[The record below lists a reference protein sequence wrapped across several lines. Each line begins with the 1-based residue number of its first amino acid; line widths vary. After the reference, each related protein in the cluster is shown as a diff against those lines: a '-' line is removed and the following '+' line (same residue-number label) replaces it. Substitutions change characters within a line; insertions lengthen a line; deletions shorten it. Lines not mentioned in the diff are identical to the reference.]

1 MTMEL
6 TNLSAKT
13 LPELNGKFLVVETL
27 SDGYTGTVNGHYNYE
42 VVTKGEDYE
51 IYPTLWNN
59 EKAQFVKAD
68 EMVVYTNGDTVFYV
82 TRTTKDP
89 YNHAVISE
97 LIVEEG
103 MDKDKRTLQA
113 FRLFADDLFSIGNY
127 NVFLTHQ
134 IDVVDS
140 PNNVKVESVSLDKES
155 GTLYVG
161 DTVDLTATVLPENA
175 TVKDVTFSV
184 VPEGIAT
191 VTATGAKATVTA
203 KVKGSANVIVTT
215 LDGDKTAQYALT
227 VKEHVSV
234 SGITLNKEATSIV
247 KGATETLVAT
257 VTPPDA
263 ENKAVTWASD
273 KPAVAK
279 VDQNGKV
286 TAVDGGTANITAT
299 TVDGK
304 KVATCVVTVTVPVT
318 GVTLDT
324 NAITLEIDGT
334 QKLVATV
341 APANATNK
349 KVTWKS
355 DKPEIAT
362 VDQEGTVT
370 GVADGKANVTAETE
384 DGKKVATCAVTVNP
398 AQA

>member
-1 MTMEL
+1 MEL
-6 TNLSAKT
+6 TNLSART

-42 VVTKGEDYE
+42 VVTKGDDYE

-59 EKAQFVKAD
+59 EKAQFVRAD

-97 LIVEEG
+97 LVVEEG
-103 MDKDKRTLQA
+103 MEKDKRTLQA
-113 FRLFADDLFSIGNY
+113 FQLFSDDLFSIGNY
-127 NVFLTHQ
+127 NVFLTHK
-134 IDVVDS
+134 IDVAENPS
-140 PNNVKVESVSLDKES
+140 NVKVESVSLNKVS

-161 DTVDLTATVLPENA
+161 DTVELIATVLPEDA

-184 VPEGIAT
+184 LPEGIAT

-203 KVKGSANVIVTT
+203 KEKGSANVIVTT

-227 VKEHVSV
+227 VKEHVYV
-234 SGITLNKEATSIV
+234 SGITLNKKTTSIV

-257 VTPPDA
+257 VTPLDA

-273 KPAVAK
+273 KPTVAK
-279 VDQNGKV
+279 VDQTGKV

-299 TVDGK
+299 TVDGN

-318 GVTLDT
+318 NVTLDT
-324 NAITLEIDGT
+324 DAITLEIDGT
-334 QKLVATV
+334 QKLVATIV
-341 APANATNK
+341 PANATNQ

-355 DKPEIAT
+355 DKQEIAT

-370 GVADGKANVTAETE
+370 GVADGVANVTVETE

>member
-1 MTMEL
+1 MKL
-6 TNLSAKT
+6 TNLSAST

-140 PNNVKVESVSLDKES
+140 PNNVKVESVSLDKKS

-161 DTVDLTATVLPENA
+161 DTVELTATVLPENA

-184 VPEGIAT
+184 LPEGIAT
-191 VTATGAKATVTA
+191 VTATGAKATVTCKA
-203 KVKGSANVIVTT
+203 KGSANVIVTT

-257 VTPPDA
+257 VTSPDA

-341 APANATNK
+341 APSNATNK

-355 DKPEIAT
+355 DKSEIAT

-370 GVADGKANVTAETE
+370 GVADGTANVTAETE

>member
-1 MTMEL
+1 MEL

-113 FRLFADDLFSIGNY
+113 FQLFADDLFSIGNY

-161 DTVDLTATVLPENA
+161 DTVELTATVLPENA

-184 VPEGIAT
+184 VPEGTAT

-203 KVKGSANVIVTT
+203 RVKGSTNVIVTT

-227 VKEHVSV
+227 VKEHVLV

-324 NAITLEIDGT
+324 DAITLEIDGT

-370 GVADGKANVTAETE
+370 GVADGTANVTAETE
-384 DGKKVATCAVTVNP
+384 DGKKVATCVVTVNP

>member
-1 MTMEL
+1 MKL
-6 TNLSAKT
+6 TNLSART

-103 MDKDKRTLQA
+103 MDKDKRILQA
-113 FRLFADDLFSIGNY
+113 FQLFADDLFSIGNY

-155 GTLYVG
+155 GTLYVN
-161 DTVDLTATVLPENA
+161 DTVELTATVLPENA

-203 KVKGSANVIVTT
+203 KVKGSTNVIVTT

-227 VKEHVSV
+227 VKEHVLV

-273 KPAVAK
+273 KPAVAT
-279 VDQNGKV
+279 VDQNGEV

-299 TVDGK
+299 TVDG
-304 KVATCVVTVTVPVT
+304 
-318 GVTLDT
+318 
-324 NAITLEIDGT
+324 N
-334 QKLVATV
+334 
-341 APANATNK
+341 
-349 KVTWKS
+349 
-355 DKPEIAT
+355 
-362 VDQEGTVT
+362 
-370 GVADGKANVTAETE
+370 
-384 DGKKVATCAVTVNP
+384 KVATCAVTVNP

>member
-1 MTMEL
+1 MEL

-42 VVTKGEDYE
+42 VVTRGEDYE

-155 GTLYVG
+155 GTLYVD
-161 DTVDLTATVLPENA
+161 DTVELTATVLPENA

-227 VKEHVSV
+227 VKEHVLV

-355 DKPEIAT
+355 DKQEIAT

-370 GVADGKANVTAETE
+370 GVAGGTANVTAETE
-384 DGKKVATCAVTVNP
+384 DGKKVATCAATVNP

>member
-1 MTMEL
+1 MKL
-6 TNLSAKT
+6 TNLSAST

-161 DTVDLTATVLPENA
+161 DTVELTATVLPENA

-191 VTATGAKATVTA
+191 VTATGAKATVAVT
-203 KVKGSANVIVTT
+203 VKGSANVIVTT

-227 VKEHVSV
+227 VKEHVAV

-324 NAITLEIDGT
+324 DAITLEIDGT

-341 APANATNK
+341 APINATNK

-370 GVADGKANVTAETE
+370 GVADGTANVTAETE

>member
-1 MTMEL
+1 MEL

-161 DTVDLTATVLPENA
+161 DTVELTATVLPENA

-263 ENKAVTWASD
+263 ENKAVTWESD

-341 APANATNK
+341 VPINATNK

-370 GVADGKANVTAETE
+370 GIADGTANVTAETE
-384 DGKKVATCAVTVNP
+384 DGKKIATCAVTVNP

>member
-1 MTMEL
+1 MTMKL
-6 TNLSAKT
+6 TNLSART

-113 FRLFADDLFSIGNY
+113 FQLFADDLFSIGNY

-155 GTLYVG
+155 GTLYVN
-161 DTVDLTATVLPENA
+161 DTVELTATVLPENA

-234 SGITLNKEATSIV
+234 SGITLNKVATSIV

-279 VDQNGKV
+279 VDQNGEV

-299 TVDGK
+299 TVDGN

-324 NAITLEIDGT
+324 NAITLGISGT

-341 APANATNK
+341 APTNATNK
-349 KVTWKS
+349 KVTWAS
-355 DKPEIAT
+355 DNMGIAT

-370 GVADGKANVTAETE
+370 GAAEGTANITATTE
-384 DGKKVATCAVTVNP
+384 DGNKVATCVVTVNP

>member
-1 MTMEL
+1 MEL

-113 FRLFADDLFSIGNY
+113 FQLFADDLFSIGNY

-161 DTVDLTATVLPENA
+161 DTVELTATVLPESA

-203 KVKGSANVIVTT
+203 RVKGSTNVIVTT

-227 VKEHVSV
+227 VKEHVLV

-279 VDQNGKV
+279 VDQNGEV

-324 NAITLEIDGT
+324 DAITLEIDGT

-355 DKPEIAT
+355 DKQEIAT

-370 GVADGKANVTAETE
+370 GVADGTANVTAETE
-384 DGKKVATCAVTVNP
+384 DGKKVATCVVTVNP

>member
-1 MTMEL
+1 MEL

-113 FRLFADDLFSIGNY
+113 FQLFADDLFSIGNY

-140 PNNVKVESVSLDKES
+140 PSNVKVESVSLDKES
-155 GTLYVG
+155 GTLYVD
-161 DTVDLTATVLPENA
+161 DTVELTATVLPENA

-227 VKEHVSV
+227 VKEHVLV

-273 KPAVAK
+273 KPAVAT
-279 VDQNGKV
+279 VDQNGAV

-324 NAITLEIDGT
+324 NATTLEISGT

-341 APANATNK
+341 APTNATNK
-349 KVTWKS
+349 KVTWAS
-355 DKPEIAT
+355 DNIGIAT

-370 GVADGKANVTAETE
+370 GVAEGTANITATTE
-384 DGKKVATCAVTVNP
+384 DGNKVATCVVTVNP

>member
-1 MTMEL
+1 MEL
-6 TNLSAKT
+6 TNLSAST

-42 VVTKGEDYE
+42 VVIKGEDYE

-59 EKAQFVKAD
+59 EKAQFVKAN

-113 FRLFADDLFSIGNY
+113 FQLFADDLFSIGNY

-161 DTVDLTATVLPENA
+161 DTVELTATVLPENA
-175 TVKDVTFSV
+175 TFKDVTFSV

-227 VKEHVSV
+227 VKEHVS
-234 SGITLNKEATSIV
+234 GITLNKEATSIV

-273 KPAVAK
+273 KPAVAT

-304 KVATCVVTVTVPVT
+304 KVATCVVTV
-318 GVTLDT
+318 
-324 NAITLEIDGT
+324 
-334 QKLVATV
+334 
-341 APANATNK
+341 
-349 KVTWKS
+349 
-355 DKPEIAT
+355 
-362 VDQEGTVT
+362 
-370 GVADGKANVTAETE
+370 
-384 DGKKVATCAVTVNP
+384 NP

>member
-1 MTMEL
+1 MEL
-6 TNLSAKT
+6 TNLSART

-59 EKAQFVKAD
+59 EKAQFVRAD

-97 LIVEEG
+97 LVVEEG
-103 MDKDKRTLQA
+103 MEKDKRTLQA
-113 FRLFADDLFSIGNY
+113 FQLFSDDLFSIGNY
-127 NVFLTHQ
+127 NVFLTHK
-134 IDVVDS
+134 IDVAENPS
-140 PNNVKVESVSLDKES
+140 NVKVESVSLNKVS

-161 DTVDLTATVLPENA
+161 DTVELIATVLPESA

-184 VPEGIAT
+184 LPEGIAT

-203 KVKGSANVIVTT
+203 KAKGSANVIVTT

-234 SGITLNKEATSIV
+234 SGITLNKKTTSIV
-247 KGATETLVAT
+247 KGAVETLVAT
-257 VTPPDA
+257 ITPPDA
-263 ENKAVTWASD
+263 ENTEVKWASD

-279 VDQNGKV
+279 VDQTGKV

-299 TVDGK
+299 TVDGN

-318 GVTLDT
+318 NVTLDT
-324 NAITLEIDGT
+324 DAITLEINGT
-334 QKLVATV
+334 QKLVATIV
-341 APANATNK
+341 PANATNQ

-355 DKPEIAT
+355 DKQEIAT

-370 GVADGKANVTAETE
+370 GVADGVANVTAETE

>member
-1 MTMEL
+1 MEL
-6 TNLSAKT
+6 TNLSART

-59 EKAQFVKAD
+59 EKAQFVRAD

-97 LIVEEG
+97 LVVEEG
-103 MDKDKRTLQA
+103 MEKDKRTLQA
-113 FRLFADDLFSIGNY
+113 FQLFSDDLFSIGNY
-127 NVFLTHQ
+127 NVFLTHK
-134 IDVVDS
+134 IDVAENPS
-140 PNNVKVESVSLDKES
+140 NVKVESVSLNKVS

-161 DTVDLTATVLPENA
+161 DTVELIATVLPENA

-203 KVKGSANVIVTT
+203 KAKGSANVIVTT

-234 SGITLNKEATSIV
+234 SGITLNKKTTSIV
-247 KGATETLVAT
+247 KGAVETLVAT
-257 VTPPDA
+257 ITPPDA
-263 ENKAVTWASD
+263 ENTEVKWASD

-279 VDQNGKV
+279 VDQTGKV

-299 TVDGK
+299 TVDGN

-318 GVTLDT
+318 NVTLDT
-324 NAITLEIDGT
+324 DAITLEIDGT
-334 QKLVATV
+334 QKLVATIV
-341 APANATNK
+341 PANATNQ

-355 DKPEIAT
+355 DKQEIAT

-370 GVADGKANVTAETE
+370 GVADGVANVTVETE
-384 DGKKVATCAVTVNP
+384 DGKKVATCVVTVNP

>member
-1 MTMEL
+1 MEL
-6 TNLSAKT
+6 TNLSART

-59 EKAQFVKAD
+59 EKEQFVRAD

-97 LIVEEG
+97 LVVEEG
-103 MDKDKRTLQA
+103 MEKDKRTLQA
-113 FRLFADDLFSIGNY
+113 FQLFSDDLFSIGNY
-127 NVFLTHQ
+127 NVFLTHK
-134 IDVVDS
+134 IDVAENPS
-140 PNNVKVESVSLDKES
+140 NVKVESVSLNKVS

-161 DTVDLTATVLPENA
+161 DTVELIATVLPESA

-184 VPEGIAT
+184 LPEGIAT

-203 KVKGSANVIVTT
+203 KAKGSANVIVTT

-234 SGITLNKEATSIV
+234 SGITLNKKTTSIV
-247 KGATETLVAT
+247 KGAVETLVAT
-257 VTPPDA
+257 ITPPDA
-263 ENKAVTWASD
+263 ENTEVKWESD

-279 VDQNGKV
+279 VDQTGKV

-299 TVDGK
+299 TVDGN

-318 GVTLDT
+318 NVTLDT
-324 NAITLEIDGT
+324 DAITLEIDGT
-334 QKLVATV
+334 QKLVATIV
-341 APANATNK
+341 PANATNQ

-355 DKPEIAT
+355 DKQEIAT

-370 GVADGKANVTAETE
+370 GVADGVANVTVETE

>member
-1 MTMEL
+1 MEL
-6 TNLSAKT
+6 TNLSART

-59 EKAQFVKAD
+59 EKEQFVRAD

-97 LIVEEG
+97 LVVEEG
-103 MDKDKRTLQA
+103 MEKDKRTLQA
-113 FRLFADDLFSIGNY
+113 FQLFSDDLFSIGNY
-127 NVFLTHQ
+127 NVFLTHK
-134 IDVVDS
+134 IDVAENPS
-140 PNNVKVESVSLDKES
+140 NVKVESVSLNKVS

-161 DTVDLTATVLPENA
+161 DTVELIATVLPESA

-184 VPEGIAT
+184 LPEGIAT

-203 KVKGSANVIVTT
+203 KAKGSANVIVTT
-215 LDGDKTAQYALT
+215 LDGDKTAQYALI

-234 SGITLNKEATSIV
+234 SGITLNKKTTSIV
-247 KGATETLVAT
+247 KGAVETLVAT
-257 VTPPDA
+257 ITPPDA
-263 ENKAVTWASD
+263 ENTEVKWASD
-273 KPAVAK
+273 KPTVAK
-279 VDQNGKV
+279 VDQTGKV

-299 TVDGK
+299 TVDGN

-318 GVTLDT
+318 NVTLDT
-324 NAITLEIDGT
+324 DAITLEIDGT
-334 QKLVATV
+334 QKLVATIV
-341 APANATNK
+341 PANATNQ

-355 DKPEIAT
+355 DKQEIAT

-370 GVADGKANVTAETE
+370 GVADGVANVTVETE

>member
-1 MTMEL
+1 MKL
-6 TNLSAKT
+6 TNLSAST

-161 DTVDLTATVLPENA
+161 DTVELTATVLPENA

-263 ENKAVTWASD
+263 ENKAVTWESD

-341 APANATNK
+341 APINATNK

-370 GVADGKANVTAETE
+370 GIADGTANVTAETE
-384 DGKKVATCAVTVNP
+384 DGKKIATCAVTVNP